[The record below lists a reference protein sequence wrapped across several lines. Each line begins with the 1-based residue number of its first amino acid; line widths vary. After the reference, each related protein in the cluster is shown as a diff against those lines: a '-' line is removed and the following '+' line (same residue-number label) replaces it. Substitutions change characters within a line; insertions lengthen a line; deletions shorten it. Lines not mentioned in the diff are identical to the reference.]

1 MESVHKIFLFT
12 FLISTF
18 LSLIQ
23 RLPKGSQRTSPQNK
37 NAMNKRCV
45 HSFMA
50 CQIQVRYTVSPPH
63 DSIYSSSIDTMI
75 ALHSCD
81 SPQDLLR
88 TAQGT
93 RSGQPVPFG
102 SVPFPCAAVLPGLWP
117 RGTDKH
123 RTSIQSYLS
132 IYTFLSSLGRKVN
145 RYLFTNIL
153 LLLSHSLFPL
163 KAKSGPAGGSPPA
176 GPLYLRSL
184 FRSGNLLFFC
194 SVQSNEF
201 LQILVSLFCFLL
213 VLSEHYGSF
222 LRVGSYK

>member
-1 MESVHKIFLFT
+1 
-12 FLISTF
+12 
-18 LSLIQ
+18 
-23 RLPKGSQRTSPQNK
+23 
-37 NAMNKRCV
+37 
-45 HSFMA
+45 
-50 CQIQVRYTVSPPH
+50 
-63 DSIYSSSIDTMI
+63 MI

-123 RTSIQSYLS
+123 RASIQSYLS

-145 RYLFTNIL
+145 RYLFINIL

-163 KAKSGPAGGSPPA
+163 KI
-176 GPLYLRSL
+176 
-184 FRSGNLLFFC
+184 
-194 SVQSNEF
+194 E
-201 LQILVSLFCFLL
+201 
-213 VLSEHYGSF
+213 
-222 LRVGSYK
+222 

>member
-1 MESVHKIFLFT
+1 MISASTMATRGGSRDHGVANIWGTYSSPSSAAKARSGLQATKSMTMESVHKIFLFT

-123 RTSIQSYLS
+123 RASIQSYLS

-145 RYLFTNIL
+145 RYLFINIL

-163 KAKSGPAGGSPPA
+163 KI
-176 GPLYLRSL
+176 
-184 FRSGNLLFFC
+184 
-194 SVQSNEF
+194 E
-201 LQILVSLFCFLL
+201 
-213 VLSEHYGSF
+213 
-222 LRVGSYK
+222 